1 MAGGVEVSGRLLT
14 GGQRNAELEGESS
27 SFLVS
32 SNLASLVEEV
42 SDFAVICG
50 GSKVSSLVSI
60 TTEGLRSQS
69 GDSCSMEG
77 R

>member
-1 MAGGVEVSGRLLT
+1 MEVSGRLLT
-14 GGQRNAELEGESS
+14 GGQRNVEWEGESS

-32 SNLASLVEEV
+32 WNLTSLVGDV
-42 SDFAVICG
+42 SVFALICV

-69 GDSCSMEG
+69 RRLKKQSVMH
-77 R
+77 